1 MTERDIRERLTN
13 LQTIWSD
20 LLDVLS
26 DFNDREAHGERIRT
40 KTYYQVRE
48 RIDRTVYLVQQYE
61 ALLASILDNVP
72 GISPVGFAG

>member
-13 LQTIWSD
+13 LQMLWSD

-48 RIDRTVYLVQQYE
+48 RIDRMVYLVQ
-61 ALLASILDNVP
+61 
-72 GISPVGFAG
+72 

>member
-13 LQTIWSD
+13 LQMLWSD

-40 KTYYQVRE
+40 KTYYQIRE